1 MVTSREVIDME
12 ISTKFT
18 VAVHVMTLLALNKD
32 KELTSAYIAGSVN
45 TNPVVI
51 RRIMGQLKQ
60 ADLILTKPGVAGAAL
75 IKPPED
81 ISLLAIYQAVIQH
94 PTLFGIHQDT
104 NVACTVGANIQQ
116 ALEGHLLEAQQAM
129 EASLAKVSLA
139 DTIESIHVLTMKKK

>member
-1 MVTSREVIDME
+1 MVTSREVMDME

-18 VAVHVMTLLALNKD
+18 VAVHVMTLLALNQD
-32 KELTSAYIAGSVN
+32 KELTSSYIAGSVN

-60 ADLILTKPGVAGAAL
+60 ADLILTKAGVAGAVL
-75 IKPPED
+75 TRPPED
-81 ISLLAIYQAVIQH
+81 ITLLAIYQAVIQQ
-94 PTLFGIHQDT
+94 PTLFGMHQDT

-116 ALEGHLLEAQQAM
+116 ALEGSLFEAQQAM

-139 DTIESIHVLTMKKK
+139 DTIESIQVLTTEKK